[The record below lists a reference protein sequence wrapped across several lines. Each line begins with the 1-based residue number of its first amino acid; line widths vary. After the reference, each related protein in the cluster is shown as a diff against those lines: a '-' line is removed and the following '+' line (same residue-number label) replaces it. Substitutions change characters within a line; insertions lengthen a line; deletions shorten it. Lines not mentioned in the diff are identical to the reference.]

1 MVAKIDI
8 GNATV
13 EMVANAATPIRYR
26 SVFGED
32 IIKVLLAQE
41 KEVDTGA
48 MADAASKLAYIMKLQ
63 AEKSD
68 FRKASMDD
76 FILWLEDFSPMDM
89 IMAAGDI
96 MTFYNSQTSALSTA
110 KKKDTVP
117 SEK

>member
-1 MVAKIDI
+1 MVAKINI

-26 SVFGED
+26 TVFGED
-32 IIKVLLAQE
+32 IIKVLLSQE
-41 KEVDTGA
+41 KEVDTGM

-76 FILWLEDFSPMDM
+76 FVTWLEDFAPMDM
-89 IMAAGDI
+89 ILAAGDI
-96 MTFYNSQTSALSTA
+96 MTFYNSQTAALSTA